1 MGEDHNYRSG
11 WSRRSFL
18 ELTGAAAAIGVTAGL
33 GTGSQD
39 NSTTE
44 QRPKRNMK
52 KSLKY
57 GMVQVDGSVEDKF
70 RLLKEIGYDGVELDS
85 PSGLDEDEVLRA
97 RDATGLLIPGV
108 VDSVH
113 WQKTLSDPDP
123 NVRGEGRRGLETA
136 INQCVRYGGTT
147 VLLVPAVV
155 NKKVTYDQ
163 AYERSQDEIRKV
175 LPLCDDTGIK
185 IAIENVWNNFLLS
198 PMEAA
203 RYVDEFEN
211 PNIGWYFDVGNI
223 VNYGYPEQWVR
234 ILGPRVFK
242 LDIKEFSRQ
251 KRNDEGLWKGFQVKL
266 LEGDC
271 DWPAVMQAID
281 DIGYDGWGSAEV
293 GGGDEARLRDI
304 AERMDR
310 IYAS

>member
-1 MGEDHNYRSG
+1 MGEDHNHRSG

-44 QRPKRNMK
+44 QGPRRNMK

-70 RLLKEIGYDGVELDS
+70 RLLKEICYDGVELDS

-136 INQCVRYGGTT
+136 INQCARYGGTT

-155 NKKVTYDQ
+155 NKNVTYDQ

-175 LPLCDDTGIK
+175 LPLCDETGIK

-234 ILGPRVFK
+234 ILGPRLFK

-281 DIGYDGWGSAEV
+281 DIGYNGWGSAEV